1 MVWVVGA
8 IAVFLFLAWV
18 GKQSRLGRI
27 GVGPWIRQFRTLRS
41 VISMGL
47 LVLGVTMLVRGMVW
61 QGLAAF
67 LVSFVLSGS
76 VRYQTYFRQP
86 QEPAAASYSSEE
98 IRAYN
103 TLGLAIGADRKA
115 IKEAWKRLMKTAHPD
130 QGGDVSRASALNA
143 ARDVLLKRRRL

>member
-47 LVLGVTMLVRGMVW
+47 LVLGVTMLMRGMVW

-86 QEPAAASYSSEE
+86 QEPAAAASYTSEE
-98 IRAYN
+98 IKAYN
-103 TLGLAIGADRKA
+103 TLGLSIGADKKA
-115 IKEAWKRLMKTAHPD
+115 VKDAWKRLMKEAHPD

-143 ARDVLLKRRRL
+143 ARDVLLKRRR

>member
-47 LVLGVTMLVRGMVW
+47 LVLGVTMLIRGMVW

-86 QEPAAASYSSEE
+86 EAPAAVSYTSEE
-98 IRAYN
+98 IKAYN
-103 TLGLAIGADRKA
+103 TLGLSIGADRKA

-143 ARDVLLKRRRL
+143 ARDVLLKRRRV

>member
-1 MVWVVGA
+1 MIWVAGA

-18 GKQSRLGRI
+18 GKQSRLGRLKA
-27 GVGPWIRQFRTLRS
+27 GPWINQFRTLRS

-47 LVLGVTMLVRGMVW
+47 VVLGVTMLLRGLIW

-67 LVSFVLSGS
+67 LVSFILGGS
-76 VRYQTYFRQP
+76 VRYQTYFRQSEAP
-86 QEPAAASYSSEE
+86 AAAASYSSEE

-130 QGGDVSRASALNA
+130 QGGDVGRASALNA
-143 ARDVLLKRRRL
+143 ARDVLLKRRR

>member
-18 GKQSRLGRI
+18 GKQSRLGKI

-47 LVLGVTMLVRGMVW
+47 LVLGVTMLMRGLVW
-61 QGLAAF
+61 QGLVAF
-67 LVSFVLSGS
+67 LVSFVLGGS

-86 QEPAAASYSSEE
+86 QAPATAASYSPEE
-98 IRAYN
+98 IKAYN
-103 TLGLAIGADRKA
+103 TLGLAIGADK
-115 IKEAWKRLMKTAHPD
+115 KTVKDAWKRLMKDAHPD
-130 QGGDVSRASALNA
+130 QGGDVARASALNA
-143 ARDVLLKRRRL
+143 ARDVLLKRRR